1 MNNFN
6 WIFNPPNLFGMG
18 RNYNRNYN
26 QNTAQPSTNC
36 ASGGNKTASDSF
48 QYKNTAESDES
59 DYPCYYE
66 SEETNP
72 SEEPGLSGCP
82 DKCGE
87 FCQGREEE
95 FYQPD
100 YPAKCGEPG
109 PQGPRGEAGPPGCPG
124 ERGETGPQGV
134 TGPQG
139 PQGEPGPQGPRG
151 ETGARGPAG
160 PCGYPQN
167 SMFASFLGTG
177 LILPENARLP
187 LKINIADIT
196 GNISYC
202 NDDSVLLNP
211 GCYVI
216 YYYIS
221 AEMKRHGF
229 IKLTP
234 IVNDCVQ
241 TAYSAYAESDKRN
254 KILAISRYFIVE
266 LPDMSTL
273 FFTWD
278 SSEGNCRIDMN
289 LSIEKLGRQ

>member
-6 WIFNPPNLFGMG
+6 WMFNPPNLFGMS
-18 RNYNRNYN
+18 RNCNRNYN
-26 QNTAQPSTNC
+26 QNTAQPSDNC
-36 ASGGNKTASDSF
+36 VTGENRVESEPSQHID
-48 QYKNTAESDES
+48 TAES
-59 DYPCYYE
+59 
-66 SEETNP
+66 
-72 SEEPGLSGCP
+72 
-82 DKCGE
+82 GE
-87 FCQGREEE
+87 L
-95 FYQPD
+95 FYQSD

-160 PCGYPQN
+160 PSGYPQN

-177 LILPENARLP
+177 LILSENARLP

-273 FFTWD
+273 LFTWD